1 MLYYL
6 VATLYVLTCLVLM
19 LVVLI
24 QQGKGGDIASAFGGG
39 SSQAA
44 FGARTGA
51 TLLTK
56 VTWVCAGLFVVGAL
70 ALSVIGQRGPSSV
83 LGSVPLPKPA
93 QSAPAP
99 VPAAPKPAAP
109 QTTPQ
114 SSAPAQPA
122 PAQPP
127 QPKK

>member
-70 ALSVIGQRGPSSV
+70 ALSVIGQRGPASV
-83 LGSVPLPKPA
+83 LGSVPLPKPV

-99 VPAAPKPAAP
+99 APAPKPAAP

-122 PAQPP
+122 PAPP
-127 QPKK
+127 QQPK

>member
-70 ALSVIGQRGPSSV
+70 ALSVIGQRGPASV

-99 VPAAPKPAAP
+99 KPAAP
-109 QTTPQ
+109 QPTPQ
-114 SSAPAQPA
+114 SSPAQPA
-122 PAQPP
+122 PAQPQ
-127 QPKK
+127 QPK